1 MQQGWKYEMEVQ
13 YSPAFMK
20 FIPVA
25 DGFDD
30 CTRTSAV
37 YHIISDTIVST
48 FKFKIPFCVFWFFRF
63 GIFSSVT
70 LRSQDDL
77 KHCIR
82 LDNYFEH
89 LVTGVGD
96 GELHPRDK

>member
-1 MQQGWKYEMEVQ
+1 MEVQ

-96 GELHPRDK
+96 GKLHPRDK